1 MIVFELA
8 ITILKTQSNF
18 KQANVM
24 AEIKSEE
31 VQNKTK
37 QTNVVI

>member
-24 AEIKSEE
+24 AEIKSEG

-37 QTNVVI
+37 QTNVDI